1 MRTLA
6 FRIHFHMHIIVIS
19 FSLFFFFTRPPL
31 SFAKSFTRKT
41 IFLNS
46 AILTFARNPAI
57 LTTFASSWVLIFIC
71 FILLAFVQLSD
82 KWMKTHTKSR
92 EFQTICSWNEL
103 VYFCIKLENARLKN
117 KPLSTW
123 RISIIWLQS
132 KTITEN

>member
-19 FSLFFFFTRPPL
+19 FSLFFFHPPATKFCEKFYSQNHFL
-31 SFAKSFTRKT
+31 EFSYSHFCSKSG
-41 IFLNS
+41 IINH
-46 AILTFARNPAI
+46 
-57 LTTFASSWVLIFIC
+57 IC
-71 FILLAFVQLSD
+71 FKLGAYLYMFHS
-82 KWMKTHTKSR
+82 
-92 EFQTICSWNEL
+92 FGFCSAQRQMNENSHKKHRISNNLQPNEL
-103 VYFCIKLENARLKN
+103 VYFCIKLENARSNN